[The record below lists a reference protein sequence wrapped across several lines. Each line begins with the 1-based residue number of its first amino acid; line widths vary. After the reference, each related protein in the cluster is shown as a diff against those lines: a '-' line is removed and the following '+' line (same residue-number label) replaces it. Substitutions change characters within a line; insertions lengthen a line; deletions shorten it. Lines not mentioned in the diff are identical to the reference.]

1 MLKCACSK
9 EITSQWWQISRQKQC
24 PFSWI
29 YLAAIRKLKLIHF
42 IFDSFHLIPTLQKN
56 FHITFKKIYICN
68 TYIYSTSVESL
79 TLVLLKDII
88 QQFHIA
94 LDKDPVS

>member
-29 YLAAIRKLKLIHF
+29 YLAAIRKLKLIHI

-56 FHITFKKIYICN
+56 LHLTFKIIYIQ
-68 TYIYSTSVESL
+68 YIY
-79 TLVLLKDII
+79 I
-88 QQFHIA
+88 FHTRRKSNLSFIKGYNSA
-94 LDKDPVS
+94 VSYRTG